1 MVLEMISRVRTEAI
15 IPPTKETEKEKRRK
29 ILTKHTIIK
38 QLIQFIF

>member
-1 MVLEMISRVRTEAI
+1 MVLEMISRARTDAI

-38 QLIQFIF
+38 KLIQFIF